1 MNDTPAIPA
10 ATLILAR
17 DVPGGPPEL
26 LMVERASTMA
36 FAPGAMVF
44 PGGRIDP
51 ADHALGEALGVDHG
65 AALVAAV
72 RETIEETAVPIALS
86 PLPDA
91 ALAAELQRSLLAERP
106 LAEVIAKHGLA
117 FDANVLL
124 PWARWLPNL
133 HLARRFDTLFFLAEA
148 PPGEWHPIVGEAENR
163 SAEWLSARATL
174 DRCAAGR
181 ASIIFPTRC
190 NLERLA
196 LHDSVAAM
204 RADARTHP
212 VETIT
217 PWVEERDG
225 TQWLTIPDH
234 LGYPLC
240 VERLD
245 QSLRG

>member
-1 MNDTPAIPA
+1 MTDT
-10 ATLILAR
+10 
-17 DVPGGPPEL
+17 PGGPPEL

-106 LAEVIAKHGLA
+106 LAEVIA
-117 FDANVLL
+117 NVLL

-196 LHDSVAAM
+196 LHESVAAM
-204 RADARTHP
+204 RADAHAHP

-217 PWVEERDG
+217 PWVEEHDG